1 MICTKMLEDSVY
13 DFQNNEECR
22 VILCDATGGEGRN
35 FQNADWVIHVDL
47 PWTANAIEQRIGRL
61 DRLGRD
67 KDHMQVNSVVFYG
80 NGTIE
85 EAYPESEWQET
96 VRKAGRISRDKAK
109 KKDI

>member
-1 MICTKMLEDSVY
+1 MLREELEDSVY

-85 EAYPESEWQET
+85 EQLFYKIIKWT
-96 VRKAGRISRDKAK
+96 
-109 KKDI
+109 